1 MYKREYKGYMTI
13 EASLILPM
21 IIGGIVFLIYLGIG
35 LYNVNVINHVAY
47 IAALRGSQ
55 LADMPLKAVK
65 TYVEEQAE
73 ELLDAKIL
81 GEKILQ
87 TKVKVSYGKIK
98 VKINMDSKIPF
109 KEWDLFKI
117 EREAEVNRTD
127 PVDFIRK
134 VRLSDEGQISK

>member
-1 MYKREYKGYMTI
+1 MTI